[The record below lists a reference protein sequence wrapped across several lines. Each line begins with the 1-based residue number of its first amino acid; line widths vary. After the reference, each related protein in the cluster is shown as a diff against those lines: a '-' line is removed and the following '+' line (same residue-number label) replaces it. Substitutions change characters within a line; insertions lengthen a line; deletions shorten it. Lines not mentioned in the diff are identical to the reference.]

1 MSEFNPWIGWQGG
14 ACPVEPNDVV
24 EIVLRGG
31 AGDVCTAIQLDWAS
45 TGRDSDVVRYRK
57 LVRLDTPRGYGP
69 VVDQIAHKI
78 ITGQPAHDPVNKP
91 SHYMLFP
98 AQGIE
103 FIDVRDVLIERLKDF
118 SPKQIDYWSRAFEY
132 LARAGG
138 KNGVEDIKKA
148 KWYLDRLVKTLEEK
162 E

>member
-1 MSEFNPWIGWQGG
+1 MSEWIEINGG
-14 ACPVEPNDVV
+14 SKAWLVETGT
-24 EIVLRGG
+24 EIQVRCRDGDIVSTVL
-31 AGDVCTAIQLDWAS
+31 DEYTAPTAFEWF
-45 TGRDSDVVRYRK
+45 GRDSDWMAYR
-57 LVRLDTPRGYGP
+57 VITP
-69 VVDQIAHKI
+69 ALSS
-78 ITGQPAHDPVNKP
+78 HDPVNKP

-98 AQGIE
+98 EQNIE

-148 KWYLDRLVKTLEEK
+148 KWYLDRLVASLEEQK
-162 E
+162 